1 MNFEWSQFE
10 RSQMPAGAKAIPT
23 KIAKTE
29 HRDVHKAVPRYLSDT
44 YEWAYINPRSVR
56 LLDRE
61 SVVATILWGQH
72 RKLEQMVLDEVEPGS
87 RVLQAACVYGDFSPV
102 LARHIGEEGSLDIVD
117 VAFAQVD
124 RCAKKMREFSFVSVS
139 RKDVLELGN
148 DDYDAVCCYFLLHEM
163 PDDYKHGFVDIALNS
178 IGPDGKVIFIDYH
191 KPHWA
196 NPLRPVMS
204 LVFDTLEPFAKS
216 LLRRN
221 IRDLASA
228 PEKFHWR
235 EDVFF
240 GGLYQ
245 KVVVTPISSQE

>member
-1 MNFEWSQFE
+1 MNFEWSQIE
-10 RSQMPAGAKAIPT
+10 QSQLPASAEAISAN
-23 KIAKTE
+23 IAKSG
-29 HRDVHKAVPRYLSDT
+29 RPDVFKAVPRYLSDT
-44 YEWAYINPRSVR
+44 YEWAYINPRSVK

-72 RKLEQMVLDEVEPGS
+72 RKLEQMVLDEIESGS

-117 VAFAQVD
+117 VAVAQVE
-124 RCAKKMREFSFVSVS
+124 RCAKKMADFPFVSVH
-139 RKDVLELGN
+139 RMDVLELGY

-163 PDDYKHGFVDIALNS
+163 PDDYKHGFVDVALNS
-178 IGPDGKVIFIDYH
+178 IGSDGKVIFIDYH

-204 LVFDTLEPFAKS
+204 LVFDTLEPFAES
-216 LLRRN
+216 LLCRN
-221 IRDLASA
+221 IRDFAST

-235 EDVFF
+235 EEVFF

-245 KVVVTPISSQE
+245 KVVATPISSQD